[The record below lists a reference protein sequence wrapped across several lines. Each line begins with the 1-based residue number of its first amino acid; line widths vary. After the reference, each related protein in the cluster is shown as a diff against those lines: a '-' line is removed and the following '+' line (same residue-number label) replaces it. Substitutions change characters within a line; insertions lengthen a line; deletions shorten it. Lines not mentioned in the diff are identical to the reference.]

1 MSINPKLEVYL
12 TQLDKALGPISVSE
26 KAEIVSEIKSHVL
39 DAQEN
44 NPEKSMS
51 SILKSFGEPEAV
63 ATRYLTERGLK
74 PATPAKRQVVKWLT
88 LGFLGTVAMVLL
100 FALVLIWK
108 FTPLIKVHDV
118 DGREKVEL
126 LGGMLKVDV
135 DEDTFSFDG
144 DDVDFKF
151 NFSSDDDDH
160 HWLKDARQV
169 DIQQFK
175 LLHILFNNGM
185 MELSNH
191 DEAELAWKCKLRGEP
206 VNNTVKEEGE
216 VLLIDLTSSE
226 KAKCSIRMPQ
236 DLKLKV
242 EGKNGKV
249 ELIEPKQDADIALLN
264 GKCEIDP
271 EYGVKYRYDLQ
282 VNQGKMDDFVSSSS
296 KEAVQIKVRVKNGV
310 ISK

>member
-26 KAEIVSEIKSHVL
+26 KAEIISEIKSHVL
-39 DAQEN
+39 DTQEK

-51 SILKSFGEPEAV
+51 SILQSFGEPEAV

-74 PATPAKRQVVKWLT
+74 PATPAKRQAVKWLT
-88 LGFLGTVAMVLL
+88 IGFLGTVAMVLM
-100 FALVLIWK
+100 FVLVLVWK
-108 FTPLIKVHDV
+108 FTPLIKVDEV

-126 LGGMLKVDV
+126 LGGMLKINV

-144 DDVDFKF
+144 EDVDFKF
-151 NFSSDDDDH
+151 NLSSDDDYR
-160 HWLKDARQV
+160 WVKDAKEV
-169 DIQQFK
+169 DGQKFK
-175 LLHILFNNGM
+175 QLHIKFNNGM

-191 DEAELAWKCKLRGEP
+191 DQSQLAWKCKLRGNDIGDVVQEQ
-206 VNNTVKEEGE
+206 GDI
-216 VLLIDLTSSE
+216 LLIDFKNLD

-242 EGKNGKV
+242 EGKNGKI
-249 ELIEPKQDADIALLN
+249 ELIEPKQDADLALHN

-271 EYGVKYRYDLQ
+271 EHGVKYHYDLQ
-282 VNQGKMDDFVSSSS
+282 VNHGKMDDFVSSSS
-296 KEAVQIKVRVKNGV
+296 SDAVQIKVRVKNGV